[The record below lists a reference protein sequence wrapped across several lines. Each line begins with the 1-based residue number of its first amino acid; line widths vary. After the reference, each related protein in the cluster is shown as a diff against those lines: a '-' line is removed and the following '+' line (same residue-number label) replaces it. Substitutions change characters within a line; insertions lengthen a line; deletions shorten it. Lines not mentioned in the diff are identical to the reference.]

1 MNEIKEKN
9 KTFFVI
15 KVKEHL
21 DNSWEELF
29 EGMNITSNSEVTTI
43 SGIVSDQSAL
53 HGLLNKVRDWG
64 LTLIAVEQKNQ

>member
-64 LTLIAVEQKNQ
+64 LTLIAV

>member
-1 MNEIKEKN
+1 MNEQN
-9 KTFFVI
+9 KMFFEI

-29 EGMNITSNSEVTTI
+29 EGMNITSNGKSTTI
-43 SGIVSDQSAL
+43 SGFVTDQSAL

-64 LTLIAVEQKNQ
+64 LTLISVGQKNQ